1 MEKSIQCAASA
12 FIIDLCTFFNKGVRK
27 KITLFHD
34 RKTFSEEGRVVSW
47 SLNSEYSSLEQPLES
62 GYRLHQL

>member
-1 MEKSIQCAASA
+1 MEKSIQGAASA

-27 KITLFHD
+27 KITFFHD
-34 RKTFSEEGRVVSW
+34 RKTFSEEGRIVSW
-47 SLNSEYSSLEQPLES
+47 SRTSGYSSLEQPLES

>member
-1 MEKSIQCAASA
+1 MEKSIQCAASG

-27 KITLFHD
+27 KITLFPD
-34 RKTFSEEGRVVSW
+34 RKTFSEEGRIVSW

>member
-27 KITLFHD
+27 KITLFPD
-34 RKTFSEEGRVVSW
+34 RKTFSEEGRLVSW